1 MLKVCIQKNRMNIFH
16 EAKRKSGMRRGD
28 KTVYLYI

>member
-1 MLKVCIQKNRMNIFH
+1 MNIFH